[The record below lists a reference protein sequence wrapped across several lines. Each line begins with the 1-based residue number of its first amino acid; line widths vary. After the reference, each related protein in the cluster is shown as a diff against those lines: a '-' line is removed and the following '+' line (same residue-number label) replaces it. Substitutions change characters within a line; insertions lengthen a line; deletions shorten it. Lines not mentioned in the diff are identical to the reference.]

1 MAGQHFLRNRGA
13 RALATLIAC
22 GISAVLTPAA
32 AVAAQWPEGKPI
44 NIIVPFS
51 PGGFTDLIARRFAID
66 LGTALKTT
74 VVVQNKPGASGQ
86 IGTAIAAR
94 EQPDGYT
101 FLVTATQH
109 VIYPGLQPN
118 LPYDPKKSFS
128 DIAILAYA
136 PNVLLVPAKSP
147 VSNAK
152 EFTELANKQ
161 PQGLAFGSS
170 SVGGSAHMSG
180 ELYKMVAGANL
191 QHIPYKGASPAMTD
205 LIGAQIPAAFLD
217 ATSAAAFIRSGDVKA
232 LAVTSKERLPSL
244 PDVPTVAESGYPS
257 YESQAWIGVF
267 GPADLPD
274 AITKKVN
281 QIAIQSTNAA
291 PNVKWL
297 NENNATPANLSP
309 SQVSDFVESE
319 LDKWKDVINRAHVS
333 VQ

>member
-1 MAGQHFLRNRGA
+1 MSDTPLHRLPASRTLAALVTCASTLLAANPAG
-13 RALATLIAC
+13 
-22 GISAVLTPAA
+22 AA
-32 AVAAQWPEGKPI
+32 EWPDGKPVT
-44 NIIVPFS
+44 IIVPFS
-51 PGGFTDLIARRFAID
+51 PGGFTDLVARRFAQD

-74 VVVQNKPGASGQ
+74 IVVQNKPGASGQ
-86 IGTAIAAR
+86 IGTALVAR
-94 EQPDGYT
+94 EQPDGYNL
-101 FLVTATQH
+101 LVTATQH

-128 DIAILAYA
+128 NVAILAYA

-147 VSNAK
+147 IANAK
-152 EFTELANKQ
+152 AFTAYANQ
-161 PQGLAFGSS
+161 QAGGLAFGSS

-191 QHIPYKGASPAMTD
+191 RHIPYKGAAPAVTD

-257 YESQAWIGVF
+257 YESQAWIGLF
-267 GPADLPD
+267 GPAGMPASVVQKL
-274 AITKKVN
+274 N
-281 QIAIQSTNAA
+281 RIAIDSANTDTNI
-291 PNVKWL
+291 KWL
-297 NENNATPANLSP
+297 NDNNATPARLSP
-309 SQVSDFVESE
+309 AQVTDFVDAE
-319 LDKWKDVINRAHVS
+319 LDKWKTVIDQAHVS